1 MLFGTLSGCA
11 TTKIKYIPVPPPA
24 HFLAPCGEAYI
35 DAKTGK
41 LVVNPPGFV
50 EPQTNGELAKA
61 YLDTRYSLDACNI
74 QLTGIRLWVTELK
87 GTK

>member
-11 TTKIKYIPVPPPA
+11 TTKIKYVPVAPPA
-24 HFLAPCGEAYI
+24 HFLAPCERP
-35 DAKTGK
+35 
-41 LVVNPPGFV
+41 VVD
-50 EPQTNGELAKA
+50 PQTNGELAKA
-61 YLDTRYSLDACNI
+61 FLDTQYALDACNI